1 MKKVAVMLA
10 DGFEEIEALSPV
22 DLLRRA
28 SVEVVTVGKE
38 LVKGSRGISVA
49 TDMRVSEFLEG
60 CNKNGLPDAVIVPGG
75 LNGTKNLA
83 SCKTAQKLIT
93 DMWNEKKLVCAIC
106 AAPVIVLSPLGILK
120 NKKFTCYPTMEND
133 FAEFAG
139 DNWQDK
145 VLGSTHQTDNVVI
158 DENLITSRGAGTA
171 LEFSYAIIEKL
182 CGKET
187 MEKVKS
193 SIVG

>member
-1 MKKVAVMLA
+1 MKKVIVMLA
-10 DGFEEIEALSPV
+10 DGFEEIEALAPV

-28 SVEVVTVGKE
+28 GIEVVTVGAE

-49 TDMRVSEFLEG
+49 TDMRVNDFLED
-60 CNKNGLPDAVIVPGG
+60 CNKNGLPDAIVVPGG

-83 SCKTAQKLIT
+83 SCKKANDLILK
-93 DMWNEKKLVCAIC
+93 MWEEKKLVCAIC

-120 NKKFTCYPTMEND
+120 NKNFTCYPSMEND

-139 DNWQDK
+139 QNWEEK
-145 VLGSTHQTDNVVI
+145 VLDSIHHTENVVI

-171 LEFSYAIIEKL
+171 LDFSFAIIQVL
-182 CGKET
+182 CGKEI
-187 MEKVKS
+187 MEQVKK
-193 SIVG
+193 SIVA

>member
-1 MKKVAVMLA
+1 MKRVVVMLA
-10 DGFEEIEALSPV
+10 DGFEEIEALAPV

-28 SVEVVTVGKE
+28 GVEVLTVGNE

-49 TDMRVSEFLEG
+49 SDMGVKDFLQNLSDE
-60 CNKNGLPDAVIVPGG
+60 NLPDAVVVPGG
-75 LNGTKNLA
+75 FNGTKNLA
-83 SCKTAQKLIT
+83 LCTKAQDFILK
-93 DMWNEKKLVCAIC
+93 MWNNKKLVCAIC

-139 DNWQDK
+139 DSWQEK
-145 VLGSTHQTDNVVI
+145 VSGSIHQTDNVVI

-171 LEFSYAIIEKL
+171 LEFSFAIIEKL

-187 MEKVKS
+187 MEKIKS
-193 SIVG
+193 SIVA

>member
-1 MKKVAVMLA
+1 MKRVVVMLA
-10 DGFEEIEALSPV
+10 DGFEEIEALAPV

-28 SVEVVTVGKE
+28 GVEVITVGNE

-49 TDMRVSEFLEG
+49 SDMGVKDFMQNLTNE
-60 CNKNGLPDAVIVPGG
+60 NLPDAIIVPGG

-145 VLGSTHQTDNVVI
+145 VLGSIHQTDNVVI
-158 DENLITSRGAGTA
+158 DDTLITSRGAGTA

>member
-1 MKKVAVMLA
+1 MKRVIVMLA
-10 DGFEEIEALSPV
+10 DGFEEIEALAPV

-28 SVEVVTVGKE
+28 GVEVITVGNE

-49 TDMRVSEFLEG
+49 SDMSVKDFVQNLNDE
-60 CNKNGLPDAVIVPGG
+60 NLPDAIIVPGG
-75 LNGTKNLA
+75 LGGTKNLA
-83 SCKTAQKLIT
+83 NCKTAQSLIT
-93 DMWNEKKLVCAIC
+93 KMWNNNKLVCAIC

-139 DNWQDK
+139 ENWQEK
-145 VLGSTHQTDNVVI
+145 VSGSIHKTDNVVI

-171 LEFSYAIIEKL
+171 LDFSFAIIEKL

-193 SIVG
+193 SIVA

>member
-1 MKKVAVMLA
+1 MKKVIVMLA
-10 DGFEEIEALSPV
+10 DGFEEIEALAPV

-28 SVEVVTVGKE
+28 GIEVVTVGAE

-49 TDMRVSEFLEG
+49 TDMRVKDFLED
-60 CNKNGLPDAVIVPGG
+60 CNKNGLPDAIVVPGG

-83 SCKTAQKLIT
+83 ACKKANDLILK
-93 DMWNEKKLVCAIC
+93 MWKEKKLVCAIC

-120 NKKFTCYPTMEND
+120 NKHFTCYPSMEND

-139 DNWQDK
+139 NNWEEK
-145 VLGSTHQTDNVVI
+145 VLGSVHHTENVVI

-171 LEFSYAIIEKL
+171 LDFSFAIIQAL
-182 CGKET
+182 CGKEI
-187 MEKVKS
+187 MEQVKK
-193 SIVG
+193 SIVA